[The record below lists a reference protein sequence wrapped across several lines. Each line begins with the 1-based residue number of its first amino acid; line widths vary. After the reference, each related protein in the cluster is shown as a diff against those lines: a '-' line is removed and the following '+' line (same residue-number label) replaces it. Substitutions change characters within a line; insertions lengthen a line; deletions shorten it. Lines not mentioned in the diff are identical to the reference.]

1 MVASDGTCHGLVIQ
15 RVGLGWPEKRTA
27 GSKVTCDMAT
37 LPSLFLTMIADAL
50 STSLSAQTP
59 ALAAIDKSLHM
70 RQVKGEAATGAED
83 WTGCWE
89 NFARLALNGL
99 RPW

>member
-1 MVASDGTCHGLVIQ
+1 VT
-15 RVGLGWPEKRTA
+15 RVT
-27 GSKVTCDMAT
+27 AT
-37 LPSLFLTMIADAL
+37 LPSLFLPMVPDAL
-50 STSLSAQTP
+50 STSLSAQHP
-59 ALAAIDKSLHM
+59 ALVAIDKNQHM
-70 RQVKGEAATGAED
+70 RQVKGEATTGAED